1 MEVKR
6 PFDLLNG
13 SVNKDVLVKLKGGM
27 EFRGRMVAYDI
38 HMNIILENAEQLEN
52 GETKR
57 KLGTIFLRGD
67 SVILIAPN
75 LL

>member
-1 MEVKR
+1 MEIKR

-13 SVNKDVLVKLKGGM
+13 SVNKDVLVRLKGGM
-27 EFRGRMVAYDI
+27 EYRGRMIAYDV
-38 HMNIILENAEQLEN
+38 HMNIILENAELLEN
-52 GETKR
+52 GEVKK

-75 LL
+75 LI